1 MSHRAGGRKTRGLKA
16 LGASSPPI
24 SAYGLPS
31 GLRRLQQAESQKA
44 TIQSISPKN
53 IPQAWEQ
60 NVATKD
66 EVGSTCRKGW
76 LKCFMVPSTDS
87 LRRGVKVEGCHYLK
101 DWFIIA
107 LPFHCVRPFD
117 RQCVEGAE
125 DEHHAS

>member
-1 MSHRAGGRKTRGLKA
+1 MRVRPIYWTDVAVMSHRAGGRKTRGLKA

-60 NVATKD
+60 NVASKD

-87 LRRGVKVEGCHYLK
+87 LRR
-101 DWFIIA
+101 
-107 LPFHCVRPFD
+107 
-117 RQCVEGAE
+117 
-125 DEHHAS
+125 